1 MRKMICSGNS
11 DSYIIVIRSRS
22 LGWLYLFFVYF
33 YKKLP
38 QIIPNWVSHIFFSK
52 YTNLPLLWLVL
63 FKVYTSKQVVLTWRS
78 IRKTGWGICLLWKCA
93 AFENFFDTKKNGR
106 FSLIN
111 RMFLHFWYLEWVA
124 CQKHSHSKARLTH
137 EGVQRSLFWLLKMLN

>member
-1 MRKMICSGNS
+1 MRKMICSE
-11 DSYIIVIRSRS
+11 
-22 LGWLYLFFVYF
+22 LWQLYHSN
-33 YKKLP
+33 
-38 QIIPNWVSHIFFSK
+38 QIEESWMIIPILCLFLQETSPDNSKLSFTYFFLK
-52 YTNLPLLWLVL
+52 YTNLPLLWLFL

-93 AFENFFDTKKNGR
+93 AFENFFDTKNGR